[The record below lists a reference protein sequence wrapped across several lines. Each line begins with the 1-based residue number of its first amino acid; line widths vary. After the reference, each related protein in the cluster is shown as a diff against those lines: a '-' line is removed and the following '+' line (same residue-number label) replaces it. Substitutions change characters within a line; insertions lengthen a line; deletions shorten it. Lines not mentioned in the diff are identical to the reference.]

1 MKIEKINE
9 NQIRCTLNQGDLQE
23 RQLSL
28 PELAYGTEKARRLF
42 QEMLQRAMTE
52 VGFDADDFPLMIE
65 AIPLS
70 SEGIML
76 IITKID
82 DPEELDTRFAKFAPL
97 FEEELGPDAE
107 WESDE
112 LPGPA
117 DAEDILEALSNLL
130 AAHTGQAPTAGSEV
144 ISGTDDDKEAGP
156 ANLARTFLF
165 RSLDEIMEAAVVL
178 APVYHGENTLY
189 RNPQTGDYCLVAH
202 KSDHTPE
209 EFNRICN
216 VLIEYADR
224 LRGDGGAGLYFEE
237 HFEPIVRD
245 TAIQSLGMKPVTPA
259 EQV

>member
-28 PELAYGTEKARRLF
+28 PELAYGTEKVRRLF

-52 VGFDADDFPLMIE
+52 VGFDTDNFPLMIE

-97 FEEELGPDAE
+97 FEEELGLDTDWDSGEQPA
-107 WESDE
+107 
-112 LPGPA
+112 PA

-130 AAHTGQAPTAGSEV
+130 AAHAGVSSDAGSE
-144 ISGTDDDKEAGP
+144 TDREAEP
-156 ANLARTFLF
+156 VSLARTFLF

-178 APVYHGENTLY
+178 APVYQGENTLY
-189 RNPQTGDYCLVAH
+189 RSPQTGEYCLVAH

-224 LRGDGGAGLYFEE
+224 LRGDGGAELYFEE
-237 HFEPIVRD
+237 HFEPVVRG
-245 TAIQSLGMKPVTPA
+245 TAIQSLGMRP
-259 EQV
+259 